1 MHHALIGR
9 PYYVLVLV
17 FCFSRHEI
25 EIKSLSIC
33 LSVII
38 VAFLWDSHSLPDLWL
53 ARKII
58 LYWVG
63 VFSVTRSPYNW
74 NIFNFFSCGRFA
86 KEHRCLVTCN
96 KTIFLRTAFRPVVCR
111 SKLEPRMIIS
121 IARAFTSLIQDHL
134 VLRDWRSPPP
144 RQPLFPLRSP
154 VQVSKCFLLL
164 SKRSCVKKYIEA
176 VFFVVQKKRNGC
188 FFLTT

>member
-58 LYWVG
+58 FYWVG

-111 SKLEPRMIIS
+111 SKLEPRMIIFDRARFYFVDPRPFGFARLTVTPSKATAVSSS
-121 IARAFTSLIQDHL
+121 ISRSGLQMFSAFVKAQ
-134 VLRDWRSPPP
+134 LR
-144 RQPLFPLRSP
+144 
-154 VQVSKCFLLL
+154 
-164 SKRSCVKKYIEA
+164 
-176 VFFVVQKKRNGC
+176 
-188 FFLTT
+188 